1 MDVGYAE
8 QGWIGAPQ
16 REMSQTVGAPG
27 YGDRGTASIHYYD
40 PKGRPTLNLN
50 QADGKYFYTATSYD
64 DYSRPKSVRY
74 FWRPAGD
81 EDPNTPYY
89 WNDWGYAY
97 TYDAKSYLT
106 KLTDSAGRIW
116 WEAAPATGYDHL
128 DRPVTVR
135 KGNGHWT
142 SRTYRDTDGLLTAIQ
157 TGPTPGATAI
167 QNLTFAYDGLGNL
180 TGRTVAAAG
189 GPAESFTYDSLNR
202 LRNSSIG
209 GDTAYELN
217 GNITAKK
224 GVDGT
229 ASGAYAYSAT
239 KPHAVSSAFGNT
251 YTYDANGNLLTR
263 TGSGGTW
270 STKWAG
276 FDKPR
281 WLINATTGKGEEFT
295 YNANRSRL
303 VHLSIDKASSA
314 DSSATP
320 AHYTRKKV
328 YGLGPQLEA
337 DYANTAAT
345 AAPVWKLDKVR
356 IYVPGP
362 EGTIGTMEFNPRAP
376 FANATTAL
384 VYHYD
389 HLGSIERLTPY
400 GSAATTDA
408 LDGAGKPSRYS
419 YDAWGQR
426 RNPDT
431 WTGKIPVDANGKATT
446 TADGGAEDATPRGF
460 TGHEMLDDIGLV
472 HMNGRI
478 YDPLLGRF
486 LSADTVVQFPGNL
499 QSFNRYSYVQNNPLT
514 FKDDTGHFI
523 NFVIG
528 AVIGGGIDLAAQV
541 FIEGKSLKQV
551 NYASV
556 GISAAA
562 GATGVGLGGVV
573 ANASKSLATTAI
585 KQVAIRA
592 GGNMV
597 AGAVVG
603 TAQTAATNA
612 VSDKSEQKSL
622 LTGALLGAAGGAAG
636 SLAGDVAEAAANK
649 LGNAATKVAADA
661 LVDQKAL
668 QTKLIQ
674 GGTLQVTGSLSGDL
688 STAAAAAGEVV
699 GSLTGEVPGV
709 VSTIVESAEPPP
721 AQEVLPSQEP
731 APSQEPPPQEE
742 EPPPAEP
749 IQLPDVIL
757 HRK

>member
-1 MDVGYAE
+1 
-8 QGWIGAPQ
+8 
-16 REMSQTVGAPG
+16 
-27 YGDRGTASIHYYD
+27 
-40 PKGRPTLNLN
+40 
-50 QADGKYFYTATSYD
+50 
-64 DYSRPKSVRY
+64 
-74 FWRPAGD
+74 
-81 EDPNTPYY
+81 
-89 WNDWGYAY
+89 
-97 TYDAKSYLT
+97 
-106 KLTDSAGRIW
+106 
-116 WEAAPATGYDHL
+116 
-128 DRPVTVR
+128 
-135 KGNGHWT
+135 
-142 SRTYRDTDGLLTAIQ
+142 
-157 TGPTPGATAI
+157 
-167 QNLTFAYDGLGNL
+167 
-180 TGRTVAAAG
+180 
-189 GPAESFTYDSLNR
+189 
-202 LRNSSIG
+202 
-209 GDTAYELN
+209 
-217 GNITAKK
+217 
-224 GVDGT
+224 
-229 ASGAYAYSAT
+229 
-239 KPHAVSSAFGNT
+239 
-251 YTYDANGNLLTR
+251 
-263 TGSGGTW
+263 
-270 STKWAG
+270 
-276 FDKPR
+276 
-281 WLINATTGKGEEFT
+281 
-295 YNANRSRL
+295 
-303 VHLSIDKASSA
+303 
-314 DSSATP
+314 
-320 AHYTRKKV
+320 
-328 YGLGPQLEA
+328 
-337 DYANTAAT
+337 
-345 AAPVWKLDKVR
+345 
-356 IYVPGP
+356 
-362 EGTIGTMEFNPRAP
+362 
-376 FANATTAL
+376 
-384 VYHYD
+384 
-389 HLGSIERLTPY
+389 
-400 GSAATTDA
+400 
-408 LDGAGKPSRYS
+408 
-419 YDAWGQR
+419 
-426 RNPDT
+426 
-431 WTGKIPVDANGKATT
+431 
-446 TADGGAEDATPRGF
+446 
-460 TGHEMLDDIGLV
+460 
-472 HMNGRI
+472 MNGRI

-486 LSADTVVQFPGNL
+486 LSADIVVQFPGNL

-523 NFVIG
+523 NFVVG

-592 GGNMV
+592 AGNMV

-636 SLAGDVAEAAANK
+636 SLAGDVTEAAANK

-757 HRK
+757 HWK